1 MLHNV
6 LLKINKLEV
15 TTSNRL
21 AVGRGMMFSG
31 FKKIAL
37 ITCVVAVS
45 ACSKTDDKNA
55 DFAVDDIIA
64 PDTLYN
70 QALAN
75 LDSGDLTESQKRLND
90 IDRQHPYSEYS
101 RRSLILNTF
110 INYRKGAYAEAA
122 NSGNRFLQLYPGDKD
137 AAYAQYIIGMS
148 YFKRIPH
155 ITRDQSVTSKAF
167 NAMTAV
173 VEKYPE
179 SEYVEDAQKKILIT
193 RDQLAGKE
201 MLIGRY
207 YQERREFLASINRYR
222 KVVENY
228 PSTRHVEE
236 ALARLTESYF
246 SLGLVQEAQ
255 NSAAVL
261 GHNFPDSKW
270 YDDSYKLL
278 QTGGLEPRESQNSWL
293 QGLLGVKKT

>member
-1 MLHNV
+1 
-6 LLKINKLEV
+6 
-15 TTSNRL
+15 
-21 AVGRGMMFSG
+21 MFSG
-31 FKKIAL
+31 FKRIAL
-37 ITCVVAVS
+37 VTCLVAVT
-45 ACSKTDDKNA
+45 ACSKTDGKNS
-55 DFAVDDIIA
+55 DFAVDEVIA

-90 IDRQHPYSEYS
+90 LDRQHPYSEYS

-110 INYRKGAYAEAA
+110 INYRKGSYVEAA

-155 ITRDQSVTSKAF
+155 ITRDQTMAAKAF
-167 NAMTAV
+167 NSMNAL
-173 VEKYPE
+173 VEKYPD
-179 SEYVEDAQKKILIT
+179 SEYVVDANKKILIT

-201 MLIGRY
+201 MLVGRY

-222 KVVENY
+222 KVVETY

-246 SLGLVQEAQ
+246 SLGLVEEAQ

-270 YDDSYKLL
+270 YADSYKLL
-278 QTGGLEPRESQNSWL
+278 QTGGLEPRESPNSWL
-293 QGLLGVKKT
+293 SGLFGITNT

>member
-1 MLHNV
+1 MRAGSGLN
-6 LLKINKLEV
+6 
-15 TTSNRL
+15 
-21 AVGRGMMFSG
+21 MMFSG

-37 ITCVVAVS
+37 VTCLVAVS

-55 DFAVDDIIA
+55 DFAVDEIIA

-75 LDSGDLTESQKRLND
+75 LDAGDLKESQKRLDD

-122 NSGNRFLQLYPGDKD
+122 NAGKRFLQLYPGDKD

-155 ITRDQSVTSKAF
+155 ITRDQAVTAKAY
-167 NAMTAV
+167 NAMVSV
-173 VEKYPE
+173 VEKYPD

-236 ALARLTESYF
+236 ALARLTESYY
-246 SLGLVQEAQ
+246 SLGLIQEAQ

-278 QTGGLEPRESQNSWL
+278 QTGGLEPRESKNSWL
-293 QGLLGVKKT
+293 QNLFGVNAEKT